1 MRNGKEILLCDIQEI
16 LVDREN
22 TLPFKESPNP
32 YNPDDYDKVD
42 ARLKRQAKQDK
53 RLSLLKINLLRKQ
66 DGYCPLCGVIIDLN
80 SEQVERDHIIPLKQ
94 GGADSFKNTALV
106 HKTCHDRKTA
116 FDRKLIA
123 LSKRLNKPLS
133 K

>member
-1 MRNGKEILLCDIQEI
+1 MKNGKEILLCDIQEI

-32 YNPDDYDKVD
+32 YNPSDYEKVD

-66 DGYCPLCGVIIDLN
+66 DG
-80 SEQVERDHIIPLKQ
+80 
-94 GGADSFKNTALV
+94 
-106 HKTCHDRKTA
+106 
-116 FDRKLIA
+116 
-123 LSKRLNKPLS
+123 
-133 K
+133 